1 MPTELAKLVG
11 MTTSRPTCTR
21 CGRTLTATASVARG
35 YGRGCQAKI
44 RAAALVADHKPAQV
58 AKAMELVADGGIVS
72 IRGRRV
78 FAVVSTSGTGRY
90 LTAPQACNCA
100 AGRKGHT
107 VCYHRVAA
115 QLLAA

>member
-1 MPTELAKLVG
+1 
-11 MTTSRPTCTR
+11 MTTTTKCTR
-21 CGRTLTATASVARG
+21 CHRPLTALASITRG

-44 RAAALVADHKPAQV
+44 RAAAKVADHKPAQV
-58 AKAMELVADGGIVS
+58 AKALELVADGGIVP

-100 AGRKGHT
+100 AGRKGRT
-107 VCYHRVAA
+107 VCYHRIAA